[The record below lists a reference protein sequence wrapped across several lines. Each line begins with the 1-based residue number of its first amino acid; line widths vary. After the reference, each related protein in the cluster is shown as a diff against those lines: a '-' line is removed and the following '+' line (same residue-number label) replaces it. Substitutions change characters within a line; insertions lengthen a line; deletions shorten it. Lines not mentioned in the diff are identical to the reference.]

1 MQIIFFLDGVN
12 CLNSTIQFSETQH
25 NLIAYDLK
33 TYEDG
38 TILIH
43 LDLNNEN
50 CTQPILYFRLY
61 FTNGTLINLDIDVT
75 NEIPGFNFCKI
86 YSEGVYQYY
95 LDVYPLVEQYIF
107 VAYLNSSEVPNAS
120 VYGLLID
127 WKGSIW
133 SNNYLNVATV
143 SRDGLVQPPGPI
155 YYSKYLK
162 KNGFLYVGYK
172 SNTNDIIWSH
182 FTMPNANQPYV
193 NITDN
198 GIIEDVNNNSNDNS
212 IEEINFSGYPL
223 AGGGFCLVT
232 TRSIINLN
240 TNKPLRKRQR
250 PKGPPPPPPQQP
262 QQVFTNECLNDIE
275 IDPTKVNFRIDA
287 NFLAIPET
295 SNLRNSESNLIFHSP
310 LQDLHVLYIKCNVDY
325 SLGDNLC
332 QLFLIKGANKSK
344 PYNLKI
350 SFTSSG
356 NLKKIGS
363 LDTPIMNNDSEA
375 ITITPLIYG
384 GYLLNYHDYRQSL
397 DSQSIYGYIL
407 NAIGNYIGP
416 WPLQQ
421 PMKTMSRG
429 SPYDILPNGTIVAVV
444 QTQQSSWTLVS
455 SNPSSVT
462 NKTDLGKIYQIYPEI
477 DSIIPYRN
485 TELNITYSLPVKLSI
500 NRLNIYQLTED
511 GYNLRLTISA
521 HSDFCH
527 LSIDSLTVAVKVLQS
542 TFNQPSTD
550 YFIAIDS
557 DFVRANETHYPIEG
571 IQKNVWKFKTGPV
584 TEEETN
590 TGPIDARLR
599 LNTDGTN
606 IFNSLAVD
614 QKDDFIN
621 NIIREMANMIPVS
634 PARINSLQTYTY
646 DTNDLQEH
654 RLAFFIRIER
664 SNDTFEMNSEHILDD
679 IYSLINATDNGPIPQ
694 GLYTKYLDSD
704 VQHFGF
710 NEEMV
715 IPVIGFSTGVALVG
729 IVFLG
734 DYGSIFKFLLSFVS
748 MVLNIAFITFDGLE
762 LEILFIPSM
771 ATIIIPIII
780 NLLNGLSIM
789 IKESNQS
796 ESFRNWLEKNIFVAT
811 IFTGISFV
819 DIYSLRILSSRAFQ
833 SKESFCASYSVF
845 SRRLIYFIGLVN
857 FIIKEI
863 PQFFIQAYYQIMVE
877 TEPSL
882 ISVYAFL
889 ITTIVLSFNLL
900 WIIYLVIKYVRYR
913 PNKSE
918 GDQDADEYGSGAEKD
933 DGKSRDNVELTS
945 GKVSLT
951 SFFRTKKK
959 NTTDPVISTRSIA
972 SGNVIFESD
981 QYFGVD
987 TNDDGSMFG
996 DGGNITTRKE
1006 IISYG
1011 DDDVRSRR
1019 ISNSSNIGG
1028 SIIGGDITSSEMV
1041 VSSVVGGE
1049 NIKKIFKEGIVYVDE
1064 GGNPIKDPIKDD
1076 LLKRVSKHNVVVI
1089 NEESKVAS
1097 EGETVFVEESDSIP
1111 LIIEKS

>member
-12 CLNSTIQFSETQH
+12 CLNNTIQFSETQH
-25 NLIAYDLK
+25 SLIAYDLK

-127 WKGSIW
+127 WKGSIR

-172 SNTNDIIWSH
+172 SNTNDIIW
-182 FTMPNANQPYV
+182 N
-193 NITDN
+193 N

-212 IEEINFSGYPL
+212 IEEINFSG
-223 AGGGFCLVT
+223 
-232 TRSIINLN
+232 
-240 TNKPLRKRQR
+240 
-250 PKGPPPPPPQQP
+250 
-262 QQVFTNECLNDIE
+262 
-275 IDPTKVNFRIDA
+275 
-287 NFLAIPET
+287 
-295 SNLRNSESNLIFHSP
+295 P

-332 QLFLIKGANKSK
+332 QLYLIKGVNKSK

-350 SFTSSG
+350 SFASSG

-363 LDTPIMNNDSEA
+363 LDTQIMNNDSEA

-421 PMKTMSRG
+421 PMTTMSRG

-444 QTQQSSWTLVS
+444 QTQQSSWTLIS
-455 SNPSSVT
+455 SDPPSVT

-485 TELNITYSLPVKLSI
+485 TELNITYSLPVELSI

-550 YFIAIDS
+550 YFIAVDS
-557 DFVRANETHYPIEG
+557 DFVRADETHYPIEG

-634 PARINSLQTYTY
+634 PARINSLQTYTN

-694 GLYTKYLDSD
+694 GLYTKYLDPD
-704 VQHFGF
+704 VQ
-710 NEEMV
+710 
-715 IPVIGFSTGVALVG
+715 P
-729 IVFLG
+729 
-734 DYGSIFKFLLSFVS
+734 
-748 MVLNIAFITFDGLE
+748 FITFDGLE

-780 NLLNGLSIM
+780 NLLSGLSIM

-796 ESFRNWLEKNIFVAT
+796 ESFRNWLEKNIFVTT

-819 DIYSLRILSSRAFQ
+819 DIYSLKILSSRAFK
-833 SKESFCASYSVF
+833 SKESFCAPYSVF
-845 SRRLIYFIGLVN
+845 SRRLIYFIGLLN

-913 PNKSE
+913 PNKPE
-918 GDQDADEYGSGAEKD
+918 DDQDADEYGSGAEKG

-972 SGNVIFESD
+972 SGNLIFESD

-1028 SIIGGDITSSEMV
+1028 SIIGGDITSSEMG

-1064 GGNPIKDPIKDD
+1064 DGNPIKDPIKDD

-1089 NEESKVAS
+1089 NEESKVVS